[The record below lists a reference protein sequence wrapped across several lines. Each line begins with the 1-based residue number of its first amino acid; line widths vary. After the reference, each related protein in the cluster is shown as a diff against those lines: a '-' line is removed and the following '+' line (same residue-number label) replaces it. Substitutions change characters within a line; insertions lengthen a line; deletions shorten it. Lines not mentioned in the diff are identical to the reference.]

1 MMNDPHQMDVIT
13 DQLAKRGQSVCGD
26 SFYYHTTDDY
36 FICVLADGLGS
47 GEYANEAS
55 SAVVNTVRENHDLD
69 ISTIMDLSNQSL
81 LHKRGA
87 AVGVI
92 KINFHTKELAYC
104 CTGNIRF
111 FFYGDTEKLIYPLP
125 TSGYLS
131 GKRQAFK
138 IHRFDYT
145 NGIKFLMFSDGYP
158 ISTAKLI
165 RAQNMNLIDDATF
178 IIGSLQ

>member
-111 FFYGDTEKLIYPLP
+111 SFMGILRSSFTHCQHRVICQESVKHLKFTVLIIQTELN
-125 TSGYLS
+125 S
-131 GKRQAFK
+131 
-138 IHRFDYT
+138 
-145 NGIKFLMFSDGYP
+145 
-158 ISTAKLI
+158 
-165 RAQNMNLIDDATF
+165 
-178 IIGSLQ
+178 